1 MKHKVNLDDVIH
13 EKNRLLIL
21 SFLLKADELS
31 FNDLKELTGLT
42 DGNLV
47 SHLKILEEH
56 KIIEVKKSFLG
67 RKPRTTYKFTALGR
81 KRFSDYLEALKDF
94 LNEISKEE
102 QNG

>member
-1 MKHKVNLDDVIH
+1 MKNKVNLDDVIH

-42 DGNLV
+42 DGNLA
-47 SHLKILEEH
+47 SHLKILEEN
-56 KIIEVKKSFLG
+56 KIIDVKKSFLG
-67 RKPRTTYKFTALGR
+67 RKPRTTYKFTSLGR
-81 KRFSDYLEALKDF
+81 KRFSEYLDSLKNF

>member
-13 EKNRLLIL
+13 EKNRLFIL

>member
-94 LNEISKEE
+94 
-102 QNG
+102 

>member
-1 MKHKVNLDDVIH
+1 MKDKVNLDDVIH

-42 DGNLV
+42 DGNLA
-47 SHLKILEEH
+47 SHLKILEEN
-56 KIIEVKKSFLG
+56 KIIDVKKSFIG

-81 KRFSDYLEALKDF
+81 KRFSEYLDSLKNF